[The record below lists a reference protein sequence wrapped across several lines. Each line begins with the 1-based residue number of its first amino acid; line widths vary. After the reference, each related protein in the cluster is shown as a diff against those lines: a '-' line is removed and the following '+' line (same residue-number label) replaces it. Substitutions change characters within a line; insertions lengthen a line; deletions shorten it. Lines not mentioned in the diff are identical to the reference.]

1 MKKLI
6 FNKLERIFPA
16 SFFNRYYALREK
28 FEGRKMKFRLFLR
41 HKFPAGYYL
50 LQRIVSNIYL
60 AQLSLKS
67 PDAYKKIL
75 KEKMPDRLFRH
86 VTFRMAMERKWKRFP
101 KLLSLPISKTEVLFV
116 SSSAHPEL
124 IKMCIALKRSRP
136 GIRCTLIT
144 RRHAH
149 TQRLCNQWFD
159 EVIVTGVGNDL
170 SMISYIQNAQA
181 KVVILRF
188 RDIVFQTLIQ
198 MYCTSP
204 LVYYSSGFFPSSR
217 YEDFLT
223 DPELTFDEV
232 FESDKYLLENVQ
244 GIMHFLSD
252 GIIDWFKNRGV
263 QITCPTSV
271 LYTASLEEL
280 APERILPKLSEE
292 DGEWHIVHATGVEG
306 VNTPPKLGGGAF
318 LPVEKCRVIVSQG
331 IHLHVYGTYFDR
343 RSPGYAPYVELE
355 KHSKYF
361 HIESNL
367 EFDVLQVEMTK
378 YDLAWKHWD
387 ISAMPFWPE
396 YLDYV
401 TPNFFAYL
409 QSGVPLLMSAKMPF
423 RERYIAE
430 KYQLGILIGDD
441 DLEYTAAILGQ
452 NKDRIRT
459 MSAAAIEASK
469 GVLSYPVDSLMKVV
483 GPYLD

>member
-1 MKKLI
+1 MKKNILDSI
-6 FNKLERIFPA
+6 KRILPSRVLNGYFV
-16 SFFNRYYALREK
+16 FREK
-28 FEGRKMKFRLFLR
+28 NESFKIRFRLFLR

-50 LQRIVSNIYL
+50 LQRIVSSIYM
-60 AQLSLKS
+60 AQLSLKA

-75 KEKMPDRLFRH
+75 KAKMPRRLFRH
-86 VTFRMAMERKWKRFP
+86 VTFRMAMERKWRKFP
-101 KLLSLPISKTEVLFV
+101 HLPSLPISETDVLFV

-124 IKMCIALKRSRP
+124 IKMCIALKRSKP

-149 TQRLCNQWFD
+149 TQRLCSQWFD
-159 EVIVTGVGNDL
+159 EVILTGVGNDL
-170 SMISYIQNAQA
+170 SMISYIQNSHA
-181 KVVILRF
+181 KVVLLRF
-188 RDIVFQTLIQ
+188 RDIVFQTLMQ

-204 LVYYSSGFFPSSR
+204 LIYYSSGFFPSSR
-217 YEDFLT
+217 SEDFLT

-252 GIIDWFKNRGV
+252 GVIDWFKKRGV

-280 APERILPKLSEE
+280 APTKMLPKLSEK

-318 LPVEKCRVIVSQG
+318 LPIEKCREIVRQG
-331 IHLHVYGTYFDR
+331 IHLHIYGTYFDR
-343 RSPGYAPYVELE
+343 QLPGYAPYVELE
-355 KHSKYF
+355 KQSKYF
-361 HIESNL
+361 HIENNL
-367 EFDVLQVEMTK
+367 EFDKLQTEMTQ

-387 ISAMPFWPE
+387 ISTMPFWPE
-396 YLDYV
+396 FLDYV

-409 QSGVPLLMSAKMPF
+409 QSGVPLLMSNKMPF
-423 RERYIAE
+423 RERDIAE
-430 KYQLGILIGDD
+430 KNQLGILVDD
-441 DLEYTAAILGQ
+441 DQLKSIASILDQ
-452 NKDRIRT
+452 NKDRIKQ
-459 MSAAAIEASK
+459 MSMAAIEASK
-469 GVLSYPVDSLMKVV
+469 GPLSYSIHNLMRVV
-483 GPYLD
+483 GPHLE